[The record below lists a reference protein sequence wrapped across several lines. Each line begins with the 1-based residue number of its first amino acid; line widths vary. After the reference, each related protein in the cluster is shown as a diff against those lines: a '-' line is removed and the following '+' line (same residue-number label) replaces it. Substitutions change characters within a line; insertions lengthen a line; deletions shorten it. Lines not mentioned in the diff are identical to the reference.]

1 MPVQEIPSNMIGL
14 LEQYEKHLATEYGMI
29 IETTS
34 EVDSVA
40 MYKKDSSS
48 LSAYQALHQL
58 YLTRVRYEAVKPSF
72 VVDSEQNGAWNLD
85 VG

>member
-1 MPVQEIPSNMIGL
+1 MIGL
-14 LEQYEKHLATEYGMI
+14 LEQYEKQLATEYGMI

-34 EVDSVA
+34 EVDSVVVFQEVKDRA

-48 LSAYQALHQL
+48 LNTYQTLRQL
-58 YLTRVRYEAVKPSF
+58 YLIMVQYEAVKPSF
-72 VVDSEQNGAWNLD
+72 VVDLEQNGARNLV